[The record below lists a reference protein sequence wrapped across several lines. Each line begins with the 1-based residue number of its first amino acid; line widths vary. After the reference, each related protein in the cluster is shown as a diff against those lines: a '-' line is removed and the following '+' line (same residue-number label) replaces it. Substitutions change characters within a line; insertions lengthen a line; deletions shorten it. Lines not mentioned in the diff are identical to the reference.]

1 MANQKPMSDDEV
13 ETLLHDVMRQIADA
27 RYQRGTETE
36 RGAEA
41 LRLAMVGP
49 YSALLRLEKINSGPS
64 EPLSP
69 PRPPAR

>member
-49 YSALLRLEKINSGPS
+49 YSALLRLE
-64 EPLSP
+64 
-69 PRPPAR
+69 